1 MHVREAGDGPDTV
14 VLLPGMGIALPSADF
29 GPLQRELAAR
39 HRVVVVEYFGTGFSG
54 GTDRPRTSA
63 NYVEEIRAALSA
75 AGYEPP
81 YVLMPH
87 SISGVYA
94 EHYAATYPDEVE
106 AIVSLDGTP
115 TVHYEPLPPVMRFA
129 LSIGEFQ
136 QAAGTT
142 AVLARLTMNRKKLR
156 AAGYTDRELDDL
168 EPQFSRCPN
177 VNFILG
183 HAGAVAREHYV
194 RLGHKYA
201 NVYLEL
207 CFSACPRGL
216 VEYFV
221 GEGLA
226 AKLLWG
232 SDCIFMS
239 MEQQIGRVI
248 FAQISEQDKRLI
260 LGETAARVLLGR

>member
-1 MHVREAGDGPDTV
+1 
-14 VLLPGMGIALPSADF
+14 MGIALPSADF

-129 LSIGEFQ
+129 LSLGEFQ
-136 QAAGTT
+136 PAAGTT
-142 AVLARLTMNRKKLR
+142 TVLARLTVNRKKLR
-156 AAGYTDRELDDL
+156 AAGYTD
-168 EPQFSRCPN
+168 
-177 VNFILG
+177 
-183 HAGAVAREHYV
+183 
-194 RLGHKYA
+194 
-201 NVYLEL
+201 
-207 CFSACPRGL
+207 L
-216 VEYFV
+216 V
-221 GEGLA
+221 
-226 AKLLWG
+226 
-232 SDCIFMS
+232 
-239 MEQQIGRVI
+239 
-248 FAQISEQDKRLI
+248 
-260 LGETAARVLLGR
+260 